1 MVSKGELF
9 SIVEN
14 LHSDDIQSAYDYIL
28 FLNQKRR
35 TATKEE
41 DNPVGEF
48 EQNPVHPIGSFT
60 WEEVA
65 REISN
70 KLSKPSYDTWFNR
83 TSGEKISPTTYMIR
97 SETEFQKEW
106 LESRY
111 IKMLAEVIGKLNGSP
126 LDLQFTIGKTIPK
139 NGVV

>member
-1 MVSKGELF
+1 MEK
-9 SIVEN
+9 
-14 LHSDDIQSAYDYIL
+14 LHNDDIQSAYDYIH

-35 TATKEE
+35 PVAAKKEN
-41 DNPVGEF
+41 NPVGEL
-48 EQNPVHPIGSFT
+48 EQNSEQPVGSFT

-111 IKMLAEVIGKLNGSP
+111 IKMLTEVIGKLNGSP